1 MQRIVLVQAPASDSS
16 VDLRYIEPLF
26 GFGAPAA
33 AREWL
38 APVVPGR
45 QLALFAVAW
54 FAHAVA
60 REGLAAYLEAST
72 ESCLD
77 ELGDGLRLI
86 DEPELADAIDMLAGF
101 AWLPTGVLDAVDR
114 QVPPDLY
121 ERVLAHARR
130 HACELVPLDGPLAL
144 VPVAATDWN

>member
-1 MQRIVLVQAPASDSS
+1 MQRMVLVQTAASDSS
-16 VDLRYIEPLF
+16 VDRRYIEPLF

-33 AREWL
+33 SREWL
-38 APVVPGR
+38 APMVPGR

-72 ESCLD
+72 GSCLA

-86 DEPELADAIDMLAGF
+86 DEPDLADAIDMLAEV
-101 AWLPTGVLDAVDR
+101 AWPPPGVVDAVER
-114 QVPPDLY
+114 RVPPDLY
-121 ERVLAHARR
+121 DRVLAHARR
-130 HACELVPLDGPLAL
+130 HALELVPLDGPLAL
-144 VPVAATDWN
+144 LTVAATDWN